1 MKVLH
6 TIIITIYKL
15 NKSSNKCLRVHY
27 LEQIFSVSEEQWI
40 LLLLTFF
47 NQLFETFK
55 ILSGSDLNYFE
66 NPIENECLIPL
77 DIFEFYDMTKNFQ
90 DGRK

>member
-1 MKVLH
+1 M
-6 TIIITIYKL
+6 
-15 NKSSNKCLRVHY
+15 
-27 LEQIFSVSEEQWI
+27 E
-40 LLLLTFF
+40 TFAFNIF

-66 NPIENECLIPL
+66 NLIENECLIPL
-77 DIFEFYDMTKNFQ
+77 DIFEFYDMTNNFQ